1 MIVSLQMETCCLTSK
16 SAEAPNQT
24 SQLLFLYDQSL
35 SGENAMKFPHK
46 EVDKK
51 IINSNFA
58 KMI

>member
-1 MIVSLQMETCCLTSK
+1 METCSLTSK